1 MKINYK
7 KILDKNIMNVFIE
20 VLKKI
25 QKDGLLDGHHRYIT
39 INTKHK
45 DLELPNWIKS
55 RYPNEITIVVQY
67 EYSDLIVEKEFFSIN
82 LSFENIKTNLIVPYN
97 SILSFADPYANFGL
111 KFNDNSSKINKDEK
125 LTKNKKSDKSNVIQF
140 NKFKKN

>member
-7 KILDKNIMNVFIE
+7 KILNKNIMNVFIE
-20 VLKKI
+20 VLKNI
-25 QKDGLLDGHHRYIT
+25 QKDGLVDGHHLYIT

-45 DLELPNWIKS
+45 DLKLPNWIKS
-55 RYPNEITIVVQY
+55 RYPNEITIVIQY
-67 EYSDLIVEKEFFSIN
+67 EYSDLIVEKKFFSIN
-82 LSFENIKTNLIVPYN
+82 LSFENIKTNLIVPYD

-111 KFNDNSSKINKDEK
+111 KFDNNLKKINTDDK
-125 LTKNKKSDKSNVIQF
+125 LTNDKSNIIHF